1 MLTYV
6 DVTLSLI
13 NLKHGLSNIFKVIY
27 VVGTGTVPSYFTS
40 IPVHIHNSHCMD
52 VINIGT

>member
-13 NLKHGLSNIFKVIY
+13 NLKAEAWTSNIFKVIY
-27 VVGTGTVPSYFTS
+27 VVGTGTIISSYFT
-40 IPVHIHNSHCMD
+40 HTCTHSHCMG

>member
-13 NLKHGLSNIFKVIY
+13 NLKLGLSNIFKVIY
-27 VVGTGTVPSYFTS
+27 VVGTGTIILYSYLYTFT
-40 IPVHIHNSHCMD
+40 IHIACMG